1 MHIVSHYGSL
11 LVVPLLIIAGL
22 VVIGIVL
29 GPRAGAGRG
38 RMWLGLGILI
48 VLQALSP
55 LWSLSIPFLAQSDPA
70 SIGVLS
76 TAYGVVAGIA
86 HVAAIAVLASAA
98 TVGRAPRTGY
108 LDASAPGAPP
118 RHGYQ
123 GTGYPPDGGSPYL
136 GRPGDGGA

>member
-1 MHIVSHYGSL
+1 MHIVSHYGGL
-11 LVVPLLIIAGL
+11 LVLPLLLIAAL
-22 VVIGIVL
+22 VVIGVVL

-70 SIGVLS
+70 SIGAAS
-76 TAYGVVAGIA
+76 TAYGLVTGIA
-86 HVAAIAVLASAA
+86 HVVAIAVLASAA
-98 TVGRAPRTGY
+98 TVGRAPQTGY
-108 LDASAPGAPP
+108 LDPTAPGAPP
-118 RHGYQ
+118 RPGYQ